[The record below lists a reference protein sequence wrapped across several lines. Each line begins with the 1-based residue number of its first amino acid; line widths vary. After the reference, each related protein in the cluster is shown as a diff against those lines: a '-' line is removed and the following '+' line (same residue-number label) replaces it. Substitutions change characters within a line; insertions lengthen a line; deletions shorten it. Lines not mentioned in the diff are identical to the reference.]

1 MSTADRRRPRG
12 RRAAGFTVLEMVVTT
27 AILGLTTLVIERTI
41 TSAMDA
47 ERSMRAVR
55 NTADR
60 CQAAAYHLRDE
71 VTGARRLF
79 QADTV
84 GMAYLA
90 KLGVPAS
97 MPMLSGSRL
106 PVFDE
111 TKSLGPDTAGSPKTG
126 NILFFVRDAD
136 PIPCIANP
144 ATKKVRLIDAYR
156 FVCFYLTVSSKTLV
170 AGGAPALELVE
181 WKSERFPSYAQVMA
195 ITTATEKVNVVKDLY
210 ARHNIDYLWDLTK
223 PVTTAFFAIDGAGN
237 VNASPTNPSQIPED
251 LNVSTRGRFV
261 AANLGIARTDMSS
274 KMRQPVF
281 TVDDPLTWT
290 SHGFEV
296 KIASPSGARRVWLR
310 LTIEQ
315 QASKGRVPA
324 HQTTI
329 VATTRDT

>member
-97 MPMLSGSRL
+97 MPCRASCALRY
-106 PVFDE
+106 V
-111 TKSLGPDTAGSPKTG
+111 AC
-126 NILFFVRDAD
+126 R
-136 PIPCIANP
+136 PC
-144 ATKKVRLIDAYR
+144 T
-156 FVCFYLTVSSKTLV
+156 
-170 AGGAPALELVE
+170 
-181 WKSERFPSYAQVMA
+181 
-195 ITTATEKVNVVKDLY
+195 
-210 ARHNIDYLWDLTK
+210 
-223 PVTTAFFAIDGAGN
+223 
-237 VNASPTNPSQIPED
+237 
-251 LNVSTRGRFV
+251 
-261 AANLGIARTDMSS
+261 
-274 KMRQPVF
+274 
-281 TVDDPLTWT
+281 
-290 SHGFEV
+290 
-296 KIASPSGARRVWLR
+296 
-310 LTIEQ
+310 
-315 QASKGRVPA
+315 
-324 HQTTI
+324 
-329 VATTRDT
+329 